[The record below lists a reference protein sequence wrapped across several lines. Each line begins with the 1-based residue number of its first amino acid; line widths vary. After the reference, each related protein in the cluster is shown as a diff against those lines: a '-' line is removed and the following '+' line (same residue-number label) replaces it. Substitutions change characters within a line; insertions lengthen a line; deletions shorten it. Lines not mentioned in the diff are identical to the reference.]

1 VITITNL
8 SKNYGKKILFENISL
23 NINRKEKIGLIGPN
37 GAGKTTLFSLILQ
50 ETEPSSGSVVVHKN
64 THIGYIPQEVSFSR
78 PDIKLAGSIP
88 PETGKSDDTVLSE
101 LTEGDERIMSL
112 RREME
117 GLEEKDEAGSK
128 RYGEVLHILETLGY
142 FELEH
147 KAKKIL
153 MGLGFK
159 EKDFNRPI
167 SQMSGGWQMR
177 TLLAK
182 LLTYHYD
189 ILLLDEPTNYLDLN
203 AALWLKDY
211 LGSFDGTF
219 VMISHDK
226 AFLNDVTNY
235 TLILE
240 NGSIFKVH
248 GNYEQYQRIKEERRT
263 FLLKQFKEQEKK
275 QQQLERFVE
284 RFHAQPNKA
293 ASVRAKRRVL
303 ERLEEEKVIV
313 PPDARESIAS
323 FHFPPTRR
331 SGYKVMSLEGISKSY
346 GDIQV
351 YRDLDFEIVQGE
363 KAVLAGENGAGKST
377 LLKILSGV
385 IDIDSGSRVVGYNV
399 SIGYFSQTRTDVLNP
414 ENTVLREAYSA
425 APGFMS
431 EEAIRTILGAFLFTG
446 EDSDK
451 KVKVLSGGEKSRLI
465 LAKLLIDPPN
475 FLLLD
480 EPTTHLDV
488 DAVDALVRA
497 LTDYE
502 GTLAFI
508 SHDIYFVRS
517 IANTVFEVK
526 DGRIRKFPG
535 NFDYY
540 LEKKD
545 QEQIFVNVQK
555 AKAKHPRIDAEKE
568 AARQKAKEEERLRKE
583 EEKRRKTHNVAV
595 RNNINKL
602 EKDKEKL
609 RLESYAKARALS
621 NPHIYREEDTAREYG
636 RRMQE
641 IERLI
646 CEIDIKIKNMEEQ
659 II

>member
-1 VITITNL
+1 MITITNL

-23 NINRKEKIGLIGPN
+23 SINRAEKIGLIGPN
-37 GAGKTTLFSLILQ
+37 GSGKTTLFSLILH
-50 ETEPSSGSVVVHKN
+50 EIEPSAGSVVVHKN
-64 THIGYIPQEVSFSR
+64 THTGYLPQEASF
-78 PDIKLAGSIP
+78 
-88 PETGKSDDTVLSE
+88 KSESSVLSE
-101 LTEGDERIMSL
+101 LTEGDERIMRL
-112 RREME
+112 KKEKE
-117 GLEEKDEAGSK
+117 ELEERGEAALK
-128 RYGEVLHILETLGY
+128 RYGEVLHNLEALGY

-159 EKDFNRPI
+159 ERDFNRPI

-211 LGSFDGTF
+211 LTSFQGTF
-219 VMISHDK
+219 IIISHDK
-226 AFLNDVTNY
+226 VFLNEVTNY

-248 GNYEQYQRIKEERRT
+248 GNYEHYQRIKEEKRT
-263 FLLKQFKEQEKK
+263 YLLKQFKEQEKK
-275 QQQLERFVE
+275 RQQLQRFVD

-303 ERLEEEKVIV
+303 ERMEEEEIV
-313 PPDARESIAS
+313 VPADLRESIGN
-323 FHFPPTRR
+323 FHFPPTAR
-331 SGYKVMSLEGISKSY
+331 SGYKVMALEGISKSY

-351 YRDLDFEIVQGE
+351 YKDLSFEIQQGE

-377 LLKILSGV
+377 LLKILAGV
-385 IDIDSGSRVVGYNV
+385 VDIDSGLRIVGHNV
-399 SIGYFSQTRTDVLNP
+399 DTGYFSQTRMDVLNS
-414 ENTVLREAYSA
+414 ENTVLQEAYSA

-446 EDSDK
+446 DDSDK
-451 KVKVLSGGEKSRLI
+451 RVKVLSGGEKSRLI
-465 LAKLLIDPPN
+465 LAKLLINPPN

-488 DAVDALVRA
+488 DAVDALVKA
-497 LTDYE
+497 LTGYE
-502 GTLAFI
+502 GTLVFI

-526 DGRIRKFPG
+526 GGRLRKFPG
-535 NFDYY
+535 SFDYY

-545 QEQIFVNVQK
+545 RGEIFNEAHSLQ
-555 AKAKHPRIDAEKE
+555 AKAKQSERAALKE
-568 AARQKAKEEERLRKE
+568 KAKEEERLRREKE
-583 EEKRRKTHNVAV
+583 RLREEQENKRKAHNVSL
-595 RNNINKL
+595 RNSINKL
-602 EKDKEKL
+602 EKEKEKL

-636 RRMQE
+636 RRMKE
-641 IERLI
+641 IEKLI
-646 CEIDIKIKNMEEQ
+646 SEIESEIKKLEGQ

>member
-1 VITITNL
+1 MITITNL
-8 SKNYGKKILFENISL
+8 SKNYGRKILFQNISL
-23 NINRKEKIGLIGPN
+23 SINRSEKIGLIGPN
-37 GAGKTTLFSLILQ
+37 GTGKTTLFGLILQ
-50 ETEPSSGSVVVHKN
+50 EIEASSGSVIVHKN
-64 THIGYIPQEVSFSR
+64 THIGYLPQEASF
-78 PDIKLAGSIP
+78 
-88 PETGKSDDTVLSE
+88 KSDASVLSE

-112 RREME
+112 RKEME
-117 GLEEKDEAGSK
+117 MLEAKNEAGSN
-128 RYGEVLHILETLGY
+128 RYGEVLHNLEVLGY

-159 EKDFNRPI
+159 EKDLNRPI

-211 LGSFDGTF
+211 LTGYDGTF
-219 VMISHDK
+219 IMISHDK
-226 AFLNDVTNY
+226 AFLNEVTNY

-248 GNYEQYQRIKEERRT
+248 GNYEHYEEIKAQKRIH
-263 FLLKQFKEQEKK
+263 LLKQSKEQGKK
-275 QQQLERFVE
+275 RQQLERFVE

-303 ERLEEEKVIV
+303 EKMEDEEIV
-313 PPDARESIAS
+313 VPQDPRESIGD

-331 SGYKVMSLEGISKSY
+331 SGYKVMTLDKISKSY

-351 YRDLDFEIVQGE
+351 YSNLDFEIAQGE

-377 LLKILSGV
+377 LLKILAGV
-385 IDIDSGSRVVGYNV
+385 VDIDSGSRIVGHNV
-399 SIGYFSQTRTDVLNP
+399 DTGYFSQTRTDVLNP
-414 ENTVLREAYSA
+414 ENTVLQEAYSA
-425 APGFMS
+425 APGFMP
-431 EEAIRTILGAFLFTG
+431 EETIRTILGAFLFTG
-446 EDSDK
+446 DDSEK

-502 GTLAFI
+502 GTLVFI

-517 IANTVFEVK
+517 IANIVFEVK
-526 DGRIRKFPG
+526 DGSIRKFPG

-540 LEKKD
+540 LDKKD
-545 QEQIFVNVQK
+545 TAASAIQTHKPRQ
-555 AKAKHPRIDAEKE
+555 AKKDTVKDIEKE
-568 AARQKAKEEERLRKE
+568 KAREDEKRRRE
-583 EEKRRKTHNVAV
+583 EEKKRKASNSAL
-595 RNNINKL
+595 RNKINML
-602 EKDKEKL
+602 EKEKEKL

-621 NPHIYREEDTAREYG
+621 NPHIYRDEDTAREYG
-636 RRMQE
+636 RRMKE
-641 IERLI
+641 IEKLI
-646 CEIDIKIKNMEEQ
+646 SEIDGNIKNLEEQ
-659 II
+659 IV

>member
-1 VITITNL
+1 MITIANL
-8 SKNYGKKILFENISL
+8 SKNYGKKTLFENISL
-23 NINRKEKIGLIGPN
+23 SINRGEKIGLIGPN
-37 GAGKTTLFSLILQ
+37 GSGKTTLFSLILQ
-50 ETEPSSGSVVVHKN
+50 EIEPSAGSVVVHKN
-64 THIGYIPQEVSFSR
+64 THTGYLPQEASF
-78 PDIKLAGSIP
+78 
-88 PETGKSDDTVLSE
+88 KSESSVLSE
-101 LTEGDERIMSL
+101 LTEGDERIMRL
-112 RREME
+112 KKEKE
-117 GLEEKDEAGSK
+117 GLEEKGEAGSK
-128 RYGEVLHILETLGY
+128 RYGEVLHNLEVLGY

-159 EKDFNRPI
+159 ERDFNRPI
-167 SQMSGGWQMR
+167 SGMSGGWQMR

-182 LLTYHYD
+182 LLTYQYD

-211 LGSFDGTF
+211 LTGFQGTF
-219 VMISHDK
+219 IIISHDK
-226 AFLNDVTNY
+226 AFLNEVTNY

-248 GNYEQYQRIKEERRT
+248 GNYGHYQRIKEEKRT
-263 FLLKQFKEQEKK
+263 YLLKQFKEQEKK
-275 QQQLERFVE
+275 RQQLQRFVD

-303 ERLEEEKVIV
+303 ERMEEEEIV
-313 PPDARESIAS
+313 LPADLRESIKN
-323 FHFPPTRR
+323 FHFPPSAR
-331 SGYKVMSLEGISKSY
+331 SGYKVMALEGVSKSY

-351 YRDLDFEIVQGE
+351 YKDLDFEIQQGE

-377 LLKILSGV
+377 LLKILAGV
-385 IDIDSGSRVVGYNV
+385 VDIDRGLRIVGHNV
-399 SIGYFSQTRTDVLNP
+399 DTGYFSQARMDVLNP
-414 ENTVLREAYSA
+414 ENTVLQEAYSA

-446 EDSDK
+446 DDSDK
-451 KVKVLSGGEKSRLI
+451 RVKVLSGGEKSRLI
-465 LAKLLIDPPN
+465 LAKLLINPPN

-488 DAVDALVRA
+488 DAVDALVKA

-502 GTLAFI
+502 GTLVFI

-517 IANTVFEVK
+517 IANAVFEVK
-526 DGRIRKFPG
+526 EGRLRKFPG
-535 NFDYY
+535 SFDYY

-545 QEQIFVNVQK
+545 QGEIFNAAHSLQ
-555 AKAKHPRIDAEKE
+555 AKAKQSERAALKE
-568 AARQKAKEEERLRKE
+568 KAKEEERLRREKERLRKE
-583 EEKRRKTHNVAV
+583 EENKRKAHNVSL
-595 RNNINKL
+595 RNSINKL
-602 EKDKEKL
+602 EKEKDKL

-636 RRMQE
+636 RRMKE
-641 IERLI
+641 IEKLI
-646 CEIDIKIKNMEEQ
+646 SEIDNEIKKLEGGILN
-659 II
+659 